1 MIKDKTM
8 FRDTRQPLRFF
19 SLLTFPAGRGTV
31 TLMPLILFLLTAVM
45 VSCGY
50 RFAGME
56 NNLPPDIHSIA
67 IPVFENKTSES
78 GIENCF
84 TNDFIYEFTRSKY
97 LAIVKKKE
105 SDVVLTGI
113 ITGIRSASIAHTP
126 EVVSAE
132 ERVVITIDVELQRTD
147 NGEILWCNRSFVEKQ
162 DYAVETDKLKT
173 EANKKAAIQVLS
185 RRAAQK
191 IHNSIFQSF

>member
-1 MIKDKTM
+1 MT
-8 FRDTRQPLRFF
+8 
-19 SLLTFPAGRGTV
+19 SPAGRGTV

-50 RFAGME
+50 RFAGTE

-105 SDVVLTGI
+105 SDVVLTVIEPPFSRGNRI
-113 ITGIRSASIAHTP
+113 STP
-126 EVVSAE
+126 LLFPIQFFCIVV
-132 ERVVITIDVELQRTD
+132 TIDVELQRTD